1 MDTLQSPETGFAEV
15 NGARLYYE
23 VAGTGHPLTLIHAGI
38 ADHRMWDDQF
48 AAFATRY
55 RVIRYDLR
63 GFGESSLP
71 PGPFSMVDDL
81 RGLLAALDVERTYL
95 LGCSMGGGIAID
107 FTLTHPDQVDAL
119 IPVGPG
125 LSGFEQAPALSEAWD
140 KVGAEIDAT
149 LERDGL
155 DAANEL
161 EVRAWVDGPLRTPE
175 QVDSAV
181 RERVRVMNG
190 LALARGPEFDSAQW
204 ETLTPPAAGRLGE
217 IAAPTLVIV
226 GGGDQPTVLAAAHA
240 IAAGVAGARLAVM
253 PGLGHVPNMEQ
264 PAEFNRLVFDFL
276 AQVGD

>member
-1 MDTLQSPETGFAEV
+1 METLQTPMTGFAEV

-23 VAGTGHPLTLIHAGI
+23 VAGAGHPLTLIHAGI

-48 AAFATRY
+48 SAFTARY

-81 RGLLAALDVERTYL
+81 QGLLAALGVERTYL

-107 FTLTHPDQVDAL
+107 FTLTHPDQVAAL

-125 LSGFEQAPALSEAWD
+125 LSDFEQAPALREAWD

-149 LERDGL
+149 LERDGV

-161 EVRAWVDGPLRTPE
+161 EVRAWVDGPLRTPD
-175 QVDSAV
+175 QAPSAV
-181 RERVRVMNG
+181 RERVRVMNR
-190 LALARGPEFDSAQW
+190 LALARGPEFEAAQW
-204 ETLTPPAAGRLGE
+204 ETLTPPAAGRRG
-217 IAAPTLVIV
+217 
-226 GGGDQPTVLAAAHA
+226 
-240 IAAGVAGARLAVM
+240 
-253 PGLGHVPNMEQ
+253 
-264 PAEFNRLVFDFL
+264 
-276 AQVGD
+276 